1 MRWRCSS
8 SFMGSP
14 HTVGFIVPWRIAKL
28 EEAPYKTTV
37 LNGNLDLGHRGIRVV
52 GVLWLLTALAFFA
65 AGALVIGRIDMWQPV
80 TLVVVVF
87 STILCVAGLPE
98 SRIGIPINIAILA
111 FILAGGA
118 LGWLNAIG
126 I

>member
-1 MRWRCSS
+1 
-8 SFMGSP
+8 MGSP